1 MTKIIHTYCFRIM
14 ILSDYQG
21 ISSLCMKEELNF
33 RVPQANKQKELLNIS
48 SKIIGINMGI
58 VIHNNQLT

>member
-1 MTKIIHTYCFRIM
+1 M

-21 ISSLCMKEELNF
+21 ISSLCMKGEQNL

-48 SKIIGINMGI
+48 SKIIGINMCI